1 MDFSS
6 FSIDSIEEELPIIL
20 LKEYKLSSHVR
31 GYHAYMTIWEPKN
44 GEFLET
50 RLESENEL
58 DKYAVAVIK
67 NSVVVGHLAKGKT
80 GRFAKTISFF
90 LRASNDNSCKVE
102 VTGKRVNLGD
112 GYGLQI
118 PCNLHFTGHVNF
130 INKLKEVLPP
140 LMQ

>member
-1 MDFSS
+1 
-6 FSIDSIEEELPIIL
+6 
-20 LKEYKLSSHVR
+20 
-31 GYHAYMTIWEPKN
+31 MTIWEPKN

-67 NSVVVGHLAKGKT
+67 NSVVVGHLANRKT
-80 GRFAKTISFF
+80 GSFAKTISFF

-118 PCNLHFTGHVNF
+118 QCNLHFTGHVNF
-130 INKLKEVLPP
+130 INRLKEILPP

>member
-1 MDFSS
+1 MDISS
-6 FSIDSIEEELPIIL
+6 FSIEEELPIIL
-20 LKEYKLSSHVR
+20 LKEYKLSSHVK

-50 RLESENEL
+50 RLEPENEF

-67 NSVVVGHLAKGKT
+67 NSVVVGHLAKGKS

-90 LRASNDNSCKVE
+90 LRTSNDNSCKVE

-112 GYGLQI
+112 GHGLQI

-130 INKLKEVLPP
+130 INKLKEILPP